1 MWNIKLAGFKRTVKK
16 INALAAETKKL
27 TDDEMRKKTQEL
39 KNRAIGGE
47 SLDKLLPEAF
57 ALVREAATRVL
68 GYTTGRCPCSGTLNA
83 C

>member
-39 KNRAIGGE
+39 KVCHRG
-47 SLDKLLPEAF
+47 
-57 ALVREAATRVL
+57 
-68 GYTTGRCPCSGTLNA
+68 
-83 C
+83 